1 MKGHILIVEDE
12 AKIAE
17 ILRLYLEKEGF
28 RITHSL
34 TGTDALSIIRK
45 DRPDLIILDLILPD
59 IEGEELCSVIKRD
72 YDIPILML
80 TAKSSE
86 DEKVKGLDAG
96 ADDYVVKPFGPKELM
111 ARIRAIL
118 RRTSK
123 SSKKLSFNNEGLVID
138 LEAREVISNGKPVA
152 LTNTEFRILAFL
164 AEKPSQ
170 VFSRDE
176 IIRAVL
182 GHDFEGYDRTVDAH
196 IKNIRQKIEK
206 DPAHPVFI
214 KTLYGIGYKFAGIR
228 DNEK

>member
-12 AKIAE
+12 IKIAE
-17 ILRLYLEKEGF
+17 ILKLYLEKEGF

-34 TGTDALSIIRK
+34 TGTDALSIISN

-59 IEGEELCSVIKRD
+59 MEGEELCSIIKKEH
-72 YDIPILML
+72 DIPILML

-86 DEKVKGLDAG
+86 DEKVRGLDLG
-96 ADDYVVKPFGPKELM
+96 ADDYVVKPFSPKELM

-118 RRTSK
+118 RRTSQ
-123 SSKKLSFNNEGLVID
+123 SSKRWSFNNGGLVID
-138 LEAREVISNGKPVA
+138 LEAREVISHGKPVS

-164 AEKPSQ
+164 AGRPSQ
-170 VFSRDE
+170 VFTREE

-182 GHDFEGYDRTVDAH
+182 GYDFEGYDRTVDAH

-214 KTLYGIGYKFAGIR
+214 KTLYGIGYKFAGMK

>member
-17 ILRLYLEKEGF
+17 ILRLYLEREGF

-34 TGTDALSIIRK
+34 TGSDALSIIRK

-59 IEGEELCSVIKRD
+59 IEGEELCSIIKKEH
-72 YDIPILML
+72 DIPILML

-96 ADDYVVKPFGPKELM
+96 ADDYVVKPFGPKELS

-118 RRTSK
+118 RRTSRP
-123 SSKKLSFNNEGLVID
+123 SKILSFNNGGLVID
-138 LEAREVISNGKPVA
+138 LEAHDVISYGKPVA

-164 AEKPSQ
+164 AGRPSQ
-170 VFSRDE
+170 VFTREE

-182 GHDFEGYDRTVDAH
+182 GYDFEGYDRTVDAH

-214 KTLYGIGYKFAGIR
+214 KTLYGIGYKFAGIK